1 MRSISGLGVKDVLPL
16 GALVRALLTFVAVAD
31 AFLSLQIWLLHPQP
45 HHHHTAG
52 EVALLAFASMRLA
65 GAIMLAAAALY
76 LATRPKRAFRRILL
90 LLAVFAALMAMAA
103 SQPAL
108 VAIAAVDCLAALL
121 ASSLWPEVSDRR
133 ASRLGWS
140 LLGGAVAATAWLF
153 LLQQPDRRMSFLFT
167 LVLALALVAVVSA
180 LALLD
185 RNPPLPAAQM
195 LPTALALYRSHA
207 HSGVSPFA
215 LMRDKRHFAASDLRS
230 FLPFAC
236 SAGSAL
242 ALGPGIG
249 DAASAARLEVEF
261 RRAARLRGWR
271 PAFYQVSEEVAARM
285 HRTLRLAIGG
295 EAVVDLPGFGLEG
308 SAMAK
313 LRHDVARA
321 RRQGV
326 EVRVSPERELDG
338 ESRLALEQL
347 DRQSRH
353 DRRLGEMTFSVGRRD
368 DPATV
373 ERTFGLAYDRDGR
386 LAAYVTWLWVP
397 ASQTMVLDE
406 VKRDHQAPSGAVDFL
421 IFSCLE
427 RFKGQ
432 AARASLGLA
441 PLTGARYAA
450 GLAVVESSL
459 RFALGISSLSPGLYS
474 FKAKFAP
481 RWERRY
487 LVVERVF
494 DLPAVLTATLLLHYP
509 GLVPALGSLGRL
521 SVRRRA
527 GGLVNPSEMA

>member
-1 MRSISGLGVKDVLPL
+1 MQDVLPV

-31 AFLSLQIWLLHPQP
+31 AFLSLQVWLLHPQP
-45 HHHHTAG
+45 HHPHTAG

-65 GAIMLAAAALY
+65 GAILLAAAALC

-90 LLAVFAALMAMAA
+90 LLAVFAAVVATAA
-103 SQPAL
+103 AQPAL
-108 VAIAAVDCLAALL
+108 VGIAVVDCLAALL
-121 ASSLWPEVSDRR
+121 AASLWPEVSDPR
-133 ASRLGWS
+133 ASRLGWA

-153 LLQQPDRRMSFLFT
+153 LLQHPDRRMSFLFT

-185 RNPPLPAAQM
+185 RNPPLPATEM
-195 LPTALALYRSHA
+195 LPAALALYRSHA
-207 HSGVSPFA
+207 RSGVSPFA
-215 LMRDKRHFAASDLRS
+215 LMGDKRHFSASDQRS

-236 SAGSAL
+236 RAGSAL
-242 ALGPGIG
+242 ALGPAIG
-249 DAASAARLEVEF
+249 EPASAARLEEEF
-261 RRAARLRGWR
+261 RTAARLRGWR

-285 HRTLRLAIGG
+285 NRTLRLAIGG
-295 EAVVDLPGFGLEG
+295 EAVVDLQGFGLEG
-308 SAMAK
+308 AAMGK

-326 EVRVSPERELDG
+326 EVKVLPEEDLDA
-338 ESRLALEQL
+338 ETRPALERLAEQA
-347 DRQSRH
+347 RH
-353 DRRLGEMTFSVGRRD
+353 ARRLGEMTFSIGRRN
-368 DPATV
+368 DPAAV
-373 ERTFGLAYDRDGR
+373 ERTFGLAHDSDGR
-386 LAAYVTWLWVP
+386 LVAYVTWLWVP
-397 ASQTMVLDE
+397 AAGTMVLDE

-441 PLTGARYAA
+441 PLTGARYPA
-450 GLAVVESSL
+450 GLAVVESFL
-459 RFALGISSLSPGLYS
+459 RLALGISSLSPGLYS

-481 RWERRY
+481 SWERRY

-494 DLPAVLTATLLLHYP
+494 DLPPVLTATLLLHYP
-509 GLVPALGSLGRL
+509 GLIPAWGKLGRV
-521 SVRRRA
+521 SAHRRA
-527 GGLVNPSEMA
+527 GSLVHPREAA